1 MSTKKENEMF
11 NIHDY
16 NINIGAREIYLYD
29 EIDCESSMKFLKN
42 LNILE
47 SISKKPIV
55 IHQYSTGGEW
65 SAGMV
70 IYDAI
75 KNSDCSFLFITH
87 GCAASMGSVIPQ
99 SVYGKGLRLSSKNC
113 DWLIHE
119 GYLTVDNTTRAVTS
133 VIDFEKNTKSTMY
146 DIYTSVCESGEYF
159 GGQTPRK
166 IKNYIRS
173 KLAQREDW
181 WLTSSDAVFY
191 GFADGILGSP
201 EYKSIKEVINAI

>member
-1 MSTKKENEMF
+1 MATRRESEVF

-42 LNILE
+42 LHILE
-47 SISKKPIV
+47 SINKKPIV

-65 SAGMV
+65 SAGMT
-70 IYDAI
+70 IYNAI
-75 KNSDCSFLFITH
+75 QNSDCKFIFITY

-99 SVYGKGLRLSSKNC
+99 SVYGKGVRLSSRNC

-119 GYLTVDNTTRAVTS
+119 GYLSVDNTTRAVTS
-133 VIDFEKNTKSTMY
+133 VIDFEKNTKSAMY
-146 DIYTSVCESGEYF
+146 DIYTGVCESGEYF
-159 GGQTPRK
+159 QNQTPKK

-191 GFADGILGSP
+191 GFADGILGD
-201 EYKSIKEVINAI
+201 EGFKIKEVLNAI